1 MSRYDLWNLFLCA
14 VLLLTGLAISSLAA
28 WQVST
33 NDQRLWQLQ
42 SVTNAER
49 LSAELR
55 FRILANREPLIAI
68 ASLYSGSD
76 DVTQSELVAAH
87 ELILETTDNQI
98 AHSVA
103 FVTNQ
108 NGDYLAEQANGEL
121 ALLPTRAS
129 SPLDTQL
136 RAAVDAARMMPG
148 AVVIH
153 APIRK
158 DGDSYLPMV
167 LTASNGDTGGVLMLL
182 LDFSRLLSIVMS
194 DVLNGHTTVNIYHPL
209 TPGVNHANLPPLST
223 EAENRHTV
231 RVPVGLD
238 IWQLEWLFDADQAPD
253 IDISQAYLVLFGGIL
268 ISMLLSLVF
277 YTLLQQRAVV
287 NQQISQRTEELRQT
301 QHQLLQ
307 KEKMAAL
314 GQLVSGVTQG
324 LDRPINQIR
333 ETVTE
338 LEQRLAGDSK
348 TGSALTALDQNVRR
362 AIVILNGFQR
372 IASDQSTEQ
381 RRSFNLLEAIE
392 ELAETLGP
400 GLQTNKLKLQLD
412 VPGNIILDSYPGALY
427 QVLSALIGNALVHAY
442 PPGHKAE
449 GILSLSAELQRQS
462 VSLRFADDGVGIP
475 AEMHNRI
482 FEPFFTTQAAAGSG
496 LGLHIAYTRVVDLL
510 GGSICLIPSETGSC
524 FEIIL
529 PLSAPMRA
537 DGH

>member
-268 ISMLLSLVF
+268 MSMLLSLVF

-362 AIVILNGFQR
+362 AMVILNGFQR

>member
-87 ELILETTDNQI
+87 ELILETTDKQI

>member
-103 FVTNQ
+103 FVTSQ
-108 NGDYLAEQANGEL
+108 NGDYLAEQAHGQL

-268 ISMLLSLVF
+268 MSMLLSLVF

-362 AIVILNGFQR
+362 AMVILNGFQR

-537 DGH
+537 DGY

>member
-268 ISMLLSLVF
+268 MSMLLSLVF

-362 AIVILNGFQR
+362 AMVILNGFQR

-537 DGH
+537 DGY